1 MTIRNLDFLFK
12 PKSIALIGASNKPHS
27 VGAVTADNL
36 RLAGFDGPI
45 LPVNPHHQAVAGALA
60 YKDVARRCR

>member
-1 MTIRNLDFLFK
+1 MSVRNLDFIFE
-12 PKSIALIGASNKPHS
+12 PKSIALIGASTRPHS

-45 LPVNPHHQAVAGALA
+45 MPVNPKHADGRG
-60 YKDVARRCR
+60 RRSPIPMSRLCR